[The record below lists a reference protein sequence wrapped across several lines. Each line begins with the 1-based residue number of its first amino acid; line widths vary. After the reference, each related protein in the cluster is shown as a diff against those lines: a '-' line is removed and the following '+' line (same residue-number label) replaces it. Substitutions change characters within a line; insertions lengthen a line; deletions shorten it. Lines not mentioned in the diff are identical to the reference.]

1 MRGQCTKEDFLGEV
15 IFEFYEQGRK
25 WNINSENRQ
34 LKKKKT
40 IQIVEK
46 NQDCLLRAM
55 RNQGFQQDSDKI

>member
-1 MRGQCTKEDFLGEV
+1 MKYKLR
-15 IFEFYEQGRK
+15 EQA
-25 WNINSENRQ
+25 I
-34 LKKKKT
+34 KKKKTKTKT

>member
-1 MRGQCTKEDFLGEV
+1 MKYKLR
-15 IFEFYEQGRK
+15 EQAIK
-25 WNINSENRQ
+25 
-34 LKKKKT
+34 KKKKT

>member
-1 MRGQCTKEDFLGEV
+1 MKYKLR
-15 IFEFYEQGRK
+15 EQA
-25 WNINSENRQ
+25 I
-34 LKKKKT
+34 KKKKKTKT